1 MKRIRADRN
10 MGEQQKAVV
19 AYTISGD
26 GVIRTTAKSVLGSKR
41 GKAQLQ
47 AVERIRQAKAHA
59 EEIAARLGR
68 ADEKRGRT
76 GAVR

>member
-1 MKRIRADRN
+1 MKRARADRN
-10 MGEQQKAVV
+10 LGEQQKVVV
-19 AYTISGD
+19 AYTISSD
-26 GVIRTTAKSVLGSKR
+26 GVIRTTAKSVLGSEP

-59 EEIAARLGR
+59 EKIAARASR

-76 GAVR
+76 GPAR